1 MALKTKELRRH
12 RWVRAALVWAI
23 VGFLTVVQTGQ
34 SWAQRGTLIRDAE
47 IEATIR
53 GLATPLLRASGLSAD
68 SVRIHLVRNNE
79 LNAFVA
85 GGLQIFIY
93 TGLLQRAETPNQV
106 TGVLAHEIGHIEG
119 GHLARSRDQLRG
131 ASAAAIL
138 STILGVA
145 AAVASGDPR
154 IGAAVAAGG
163 QEAAVRNFLQY
174 NRAHESAADQAA
186 ARLLDATGQS
196 AVGLTEFLDVLGNQ
210 EVLPPSQQDPYMRTH
225 PFSRDRVAALRN
237 HMNRS
242 RYTGVKD
249 SPEAMATH
257 ARMQAKLAG
266 FLDPT
271 SRVMANYPESDQS
284 LPALYARAVAYHR
297 LGNPVAADKELS
309 KLLAQYP
316 NDAYFHELDGQIRF
330 ERGDS
335 AGSIAAYAKAVEL
348 SRRQPLIVMSYARAV
363 VEAGNPAKVR
373 EVIPMLERAL
383 DFEYDSGG
391 GWRLL
396 GTAYGKVGER
406 GEAAL
411 ALAESEWRFG
421 HPDLAALQAH
431 RAQQEFRKGTPGWL
445 RAEDL
450 KLASERVMRT
460 RAEQQR

>member
-1 MALKTKELRRH
+1 MALKTKILRRCP
-12 RWVRAALVWAI
+12 WLRAALAWAFIGI
-23 VGFLTVVQTGQ
+23 VTVAQTEQ

-47 IEATIR
+47 IEAIIR
-53 GLATPLLRASGLSAD
+53 GQATPLLRASGLNAN
-68 SVRIHLVRNNE
+68 SVRIHLVRNNN

-119 GHLARSRDQLRG
+119 GHLARTRDELRG
-131 ASAAAIL
+131 ASATAIL

-145 AAVASGDPR
+145 AAVAAGDAR

-163 QEAAVRNFLQY
+163 REAALRNYLQY
-174 NRAHESAADQAA
+174 SRSHESSADQAA

-196 AVGLTEFLDVLGNQ
+196 TIGLVEFLEVLGNQ

-225 PFSRDRVAALRN
+225 PFSRDRVSALRN

-242 RYTGVKD
+242 RYTNVPD
-249 SPEAMATH
+249 SPEALAQH
-257 ARMQAKLAG
+257 RRMQAKLAG

-271 SRVMANYPESDQS
+271 SRVMAAYPESDQS
-284 LPALYARAVAYHR
+284 LEALYARAVAFHR
-297 LGNPVAADKELS
+297 RGDPVSADAELG
-309 KLLAQYP
+309 KLLERYP
-316 NDAYFHELDGQIRF
+316 RDAYFHELDGQIRF

-348 SRRQPLIVMSYARAV
+348 SRRQPLIVMAYARAV
-363 VEAGNPAKVR
+363 VEAGDPAKVR
-373 EVIPMLERAL
+373 TVIPMLERAL
-383 DFEYDSGG
+383 DAESDSGG

-406 GEAAL
+406 GEASL

-421 HPDLAALQAH
+421 NPDLAALQAH

-450 KLASERVMRT
+450 KLASERLMRA
-460 RAEQQR
+460 RAARQR